1 MICLRNPWG
10 QAEWNGAYSDGSS
23 QWNNVADEVSQLTGG
38 RLRSKDDGE
47 FWMEFED
54 FLTWFS
60 KLELC
65 SIPEAIGNEEEDHA
79 NWVTQLCEG
88 RWVPFENKEENN

>member
-1 MICLRNPWG
+1 
-10 QAEWNGAYSDGSS
+10 
-23 QWNNVADEVSQLTGG
+23 
-38 RLRSKDDGE
+38 
-47 FWMEFED
+47 MEFED

-65 SIPEAIGNEEEDHA
+65 SIPEAVGNAEEAHA

-88 RWVPFENKEENN
+88 RWVRKEVDKNNE

>member
-1 MICLRNPWG
+1 
-10 QAEWNGAYSDGSS
+10 
-23 QWNNVADEVSQLTGG
+23 
-38 RLRSKDDGE
+38 
-47 FWMEFED
+47 MEFEE

-88 RWVPFENKEENN
+88 RWVLCEIKEENS